1 MLSVNSNKFAPYDYG
16 DITMSELS
24 TSAIEAQ
31 LSTIQDRYLEKD
43 IVSSK
48 ALKNIEVDGDK
59 VSVRIELGYPAGSYR
74 NELKQ
79 VVETALSRMDQVAQV
94 EVTVEQKVAAH
105 AVQKSLKRIEGIK
118 NIIAVASG
126 KGGVG
131 KSTTSAN
138 LALALS
144 SDGAKVGILD
154 ADIYGPSMPRML
166 GMSGTPESK
175 DGSTLEPMENHNL
188 KAMSIGFL
196 VEEDTPM
203 IWRGP
208 MVTQALEQLLRDT
221 NWGSL
226 DYLIVDLPPGTGD
239 TQLTLSQKI
248 PVSGAVIVTTPQDI
262 ALLDARKGLAMFEKV
277 EVPVLGVVENMSIHI
292 CSACGNAEHIFGQG
306 GGKRMSEEFD
316 VDFLGELPLNIS
328 IREQA
333 DAGNPTV
340 IADPDG
346 QISDM
351 YREISRKM
359 SARLAEKSKDYTSK
373 FPNIVI
379 QNT

>member
-1 MLSVNSNKFAPYDYG
+1 
-16 DITMSELS
+16 MSELS
-24 TSAIEAQ
+24 RENIDALLKEVN
-31 LSTIQDRYLEKD
+31 DRYLEKD
-43 IVSSK
+43 LVSANVIKSVEIK
-48 ALKNIEVDGDK
+48 DATVF
-59 VSVRIELGYPAGSYR
+59 VRIELGYPAGSYR
-74 NELKQ
+74 DELGAEVKAALEADAAIDTAEV
-79 VVETALSRMDQVAQV
+79 VVEQRVS
-94 EVTVEQKVAAH
+94 AH
-105 AVQKSLKRIEGIK
+105 SVQKSLKRIEGIK

-138 LALALS
+138 LALALVA
-144 SDGAKVGILD
+144 DGATVGILD
-154 ADIYGPSMPRML
+154 ADIYGPSQPRML
-166 GMSGTPESK
+166 GMSGSPESK
-175 DGSTLEPMENHNL
+175 DGKTLEPMENYGL

-208 MVTQALEQLLRDT
+208 MVTQALEQLLNDT
-221 NWGSL
+221 NWGDL

-262 ALLDARKGLAMFEKV
+262 ALLDARKGLKMFEKV

-292 CSACGNAEHIFGQG
+292 CSECGHAEHIFGEG
-306 GGKRMSEEFD
+306 GGQRMADEHD
-316 VDFLGELPLNIS
+316 VDYLGSLPLDMS

-333 DAGNPTV
+333 DSGNPSV
-340 IADPDG
+340 ASDPDG
-346 QISDM
+346 KIAELYKD
-351 YREISRKM
+351 ISRAM
-359 SARLAEKSKDYTSK
+359 TSRLAEKAKDYSTK

-379 QNT
+379 QST